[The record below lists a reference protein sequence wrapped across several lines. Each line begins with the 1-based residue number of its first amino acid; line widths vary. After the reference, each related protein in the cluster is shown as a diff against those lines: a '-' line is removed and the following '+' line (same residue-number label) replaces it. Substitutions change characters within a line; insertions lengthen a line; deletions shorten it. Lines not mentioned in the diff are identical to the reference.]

1 LVKFSKRVKISFMR
15 MFNYALSRLGVVVL
29 SGMFCFV
36 LLDISKP
43 AIALDTASGISVSR
57 SFSLSLARYEHN
69 FSRQRFA
76 SNQSTEWKGQ
86 KISKLAVDKP
96 QPAYQPSGQTVVQS
110 NLEIYNTQAGNR
122 YIPGQCTWYAYN
134 RRVELGLKVGSFW
147 GNAGSWQFNAR
158 AGGYR
163 VDNSPTVGSII
174 EWPGHVAIVEKV
186 DAKKNRVYI
195 SEMNYLW
202 AYNYHEAWVDNANQ
216 QVYIH

>member
-1 LVKFSKRVKISFMR
+1 MR
-15 MFNYALSRLGVVVL
+15 AFNQRLLCFGVLVL
-29 SGMFCFV
+29 SSVFCFT
-36 LLDISKP
+36 LLDLPNS
-43 AIALDTASGISVSR
+43 ASALDTGYGISISR
-57 SFSLSLARYEHN
+57 SFSLLTARPERSY
-69 FSRQRFA
+69 SRQRFA

-96 QPAYQPSGQTVVQS
+96 EPVYEPSGQTVVQS
-110 NLEIYNTQAGNR
+110 NLEIYNTQVGNR

-134 RRVELGLKVGSFW
+134 RRVELGLNVGSYW

-163 VDNSPTVGSII
+163 VDNSPAVGAII

-186 DAKKNRVYI
+186 DAKNNRVYI

-202 AYNYHEAWVDNANQ
+202 AYNYHEAWIDNANQ